1 MKTRTWS
8 GWVCAAVLFQP
19 SPSVAAR
26 SGSEEVTTTT
36 GDESLRQDYRLLSA
50 TGLAAAYSGFAAW
63 TWFAWYEDKPTQPSW
78 RYGGDGAFAIDTYAG
93 GADKLGHVWSS
104 LVLSRL
110 GAELLEAG
118 GWDPAPASVIA
129 SGLCLG
135 ALSLVEVND
144 GFYTEFSPGDL
155 ASDVA
160 GVGIALAMRHLPK
173 VDDGLD
179 FRVQWFPSPAFR
191 RNPGANFA
199 EDYSG
204 QTYLLAFKPG
214 AFAMTRDSRNLF
226 GILQYINPVV
236 GFESRNYMPEPAD
249 DDRVTRRQAVLLG
262 LTVDVQAIVDSL
274 LSHQDST
281 LARISRGVG
290 HRAFEYVNL
299 PYATLPVVSLVRE
312 KEVAV
317 GKE

>member
-1 MKTRTWS
+1 MLS
-8 GWVCAAVLFQP
+8 HA
-19 SPSVAAR
+19 SPSDAAR
-26 SGSEEVTTTT
+26 PGSEEVDTTR

-63 TWFAWYEDKPTQPSW
+63 TWFAWYKDKPTQPFW
-78 RYGGDGAFAIDTYAG
+78 RYSGDGAFAIDTYAG

-118 GWDPAPASVIA
+118 GWDPAAASVIA

-173 VDDGLD
+173 VNDVLD
-179 FRVQWFPSPAFR
+179 FRVQWFPTPEFR

-214 AFAMTRDSRNLF
+214 AFSMTRDSR
-226 GILQYINPVV
+226 GPIGVLQYINPVV
-236 GFESRNYMPEPAD
+236 GFESRNYVPEPAAD
-249 DDRVTRRQAVLLG
+249 EHVTRRQAVVLG

-274 LSHQDST
+274 LSHQNST
-281 LARISRGVG
+281 LARISHGVG

-299 PYATLPVVSLVRE
+299 PYSTLPVVSIVRE
-312 KEVAV
+312 KEVAM
-317 GKE
+317 GEE